1 MLFSQKKKMV
11 CQLISQNIFLFACAI
26 FVKILVKNEE
36 LQTCVL
42 PSYKHDSAY
51 SGRNPKRYAHSH
63 SMSCHSTRHARN
75 SFGPLRQGY

>member
-11 CQLISQNIFLFACAI
+11 CQLISQDIFLFACAI

-42 PSYKHDSAY
+42 PSYKNDSAY
-51 SGRNPKRYAHSH
+51 SDRNPKEIRAFSLYVL
-63 SMSCHSTRHARN
+63 
-75 SFGPLRQGY
+75 SFNAACA